1 MKTWIVG
8 AGLALMIGAPQPV
21 LANEANTTG
30 AAVKNQGVPPS
41 NPSRAAGSDAAHA
54 ADARSVPPDNTGR
67 NERDR
72 NEAAVTPMDQSND
85 PKDVELT
92 QKIRKVVVS
101 DDALSMNAHNVKIVS
116 ANGVVTLRGPVNSP
130 EEKAK
135 IEAAAKQAAGASNVR
150 NELEVTAAR

>member
-8 AGLALMIGAPQPV
+8 AGLALVIGAPQSV
-21 LANEANTTG
+21 LANEAAAPG
-30 AAVKNQGVPPS
+30 AAVKDHGASSTSAN
-41 NPSRAAGSDAAHA
+41 DAK
-54 ADARSVPPDNTGR
+54 SVPPDNTGR

-72 NEAAVTPMDQSND
+72 NQAAVTPMDQSND

-101 DDALSMNAHNVKIVS
+101 DDALSMNAHNVKIIS
-116 ANGVVTLRGPVNSP
+116 ANGVVTLRGPVNTP
-130 EEKAK
+130 EEKAR

>member
-8 AGLALMIGAPQPV
+8 AGLALVIGAPQTV

-30 AAVKNQGVPPS
+30 AAVKNEGVQ
-41 NPSRAAGSDAAHA
+41 
-54 ADARSVPPDNTGR
+54 PDNTGR

-116 ANGVVTLRGPVNSP
+116 ANRAVTLRGPENSP

-135 IEAAAKQAAGASNVR
+135 IEAAAKKAAGEENDR

>member
-8 AGLALMIGAPQPV
+8 AGLALVIGAPQTV

-30 AAVKNQGVPPS
+30 AAVKNQG
-41 NPSRAAGSDAAHA
+41 
-54 ADARSVPPDNTGR
+54 VPPDNTGR

-116 ANGVVTLRGPVNSP
+116 ANGIVTLRGPVNSP

-135 IEAAAKQAAGASNVR
+135 IEAAVTPEAGASNVR

>member
-8 AGLALMIGAPQPV
+8 AGLALVIGAPQTV

-30 AAVKNQGVPPS
+30 AAVKNEGVQ
-41 NPSRAAGSDAAHA
+41 
-54 ADARSVPPDNTGR
+54 PDNTGR

-135 IEAAAKQAAGASNVR
+135 IEAAPKQAAGASNVR

>member
-8 AGLALMIGAPQPV
+8 AGLALVIGAPQTV

-30 AAVKNQGVPPS
+30 AAVKNQG
-41 NPSRAAGSDAAHA
+41 
-54 ADARSVPPDNTGR
+54 VPPDNTGR

-116 ANGVVTLRGPVNSP
+116 ANGIVTLRGPVNSP

>member
-8 AGLALMIGAPQPV
+8 AGLALVIGAPQPV
-21 LANEANTTG
+21 LANEAAAPG
-30 AAVKNQGVPPS
+30 AAVKDHGASPPS
-41 NPSRAAGSDAAHA
+41 SNANDAKA
-54 ADARSVPPDNTGR
+54 VPPDNTGR

-72 NEAAVTPMDQSND
+72 NQAAVTPMDQSND

-101 DDALSMNAHNVKIVS
+101 DDALSMNAHNVKIIS
-116 ANGVVTLRGPVNSP
+116 ANGVVTLRGPVNTP

-150 NELEVTAAR
+150 NELEVTASR

>member
-8 AGLALMIGAPQPV
+8 AGLALVIGAPQTV

-30 AAVKNQGVPPS
+30 AAVKNEG
-41 NPSRAAGSDAAHA
+41 
-54 ADARSVPPDNTGR
+54 VPPDNTGR

-101 DDALSMNAHNVKIVS
+101 DDALSMNAHNVKIVA

-135 IEAAAKQAAGASNVR
+135 IEAAAKQAAGAGNVR
-150 NELEVTAAR
+150 NEIEVTAAR

>member
-8 AGLALMIGAPQPV
+8 AGLALVIGAPQTV

-30 AAVKNQGVPPS
+30 AAVKNQG
-41 NPSRAAGSDAAHA
+41 
-54 ADARSVPPDNTGR
+54 VPPDNTGR

-101 DDALSMNAHNVKIVS
+101 DDALSMNAHNVKIITQ
-116 ANGVVTLRGPVNSP
+116 NGMVILKGPVRSDQ
-130 EEKAK
+130 EKQVVEQKA
-135 IEAAAKQAAGASNVR
+135 IEVAGKANVKC
-150 NELEVTAAR
+150 ELEVAAK